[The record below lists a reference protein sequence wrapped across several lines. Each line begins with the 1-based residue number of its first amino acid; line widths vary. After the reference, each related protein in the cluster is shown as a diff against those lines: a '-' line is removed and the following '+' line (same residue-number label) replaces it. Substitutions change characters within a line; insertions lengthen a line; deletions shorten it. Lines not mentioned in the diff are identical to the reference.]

1 MFQQKHDYPRHVCIH
16 RVRVY
21 YLLTNIN
28 MLRITLF
35 IWPKSIMAWHDAIYI
50 ALARIPPKNI
60 LKISLHI
67 YNAFSK
73 KSPHIYIYI
82 YISEESSVASNSSH
96 NNIIYRIIP
105 N

>member
-1 MFQQKHDYPRHVCIH
+1 
-16 RVRVY
+16 
-21 YLLTNIN
+21 
-28 MLRITLF
+28 
-35 IWPKSIMAWHDAIYI
+35 MAWHDAIYI

-82 YISEESSVASNSSH
+82 YLRKALLQVIQAITILYIGSYPIKLN
-96 NNIIYRIIP
+96 
-105 N
+105 